1 MKSHEFVTEDGAGVN
16 DYQQMMNFL
25 SRNKTP
31 GIPPEQQLPL
41 AMFRELQKTQQHNQQ
56 LDAELAAAEKRIDVA
71 TQGGELAKQQLGKH
85 QNQLDKERGD
95 IEQQRDAMGKIDK
108 QHSERE
114 KASADQLQQL
124 AAQLEQ
130 IKQMPGASDSATKA
144 LEKQIKELKKNG
156 VDKSKYD
163 EIAASVARM
172 QSMQQVDDRT
182 MKSLIDQVKDAQA
195 KAAELSQTRASVGNE
210 IDQTTAGLQDEI
222 DQLKQQL
229 AHFREVEQTVDDM
242 DKTMRVIAPRVNQI
256 ARAQIQPYAQDTV
269 QMAKSA
275 FDNTNQMSLPGVE
288 APPAPTQRQAPPAP
302 RQDMDAQKAMAMAK
316 MVRKAPQSSLQQ
328 AQAPQLHEDAKLLKS
343 IKWATGKWD
352 TTK

>member
-1 MKSHEFVTEDGAGVN
+1 MRYTDLINEDDTGVN
-16 DYQQMMNFL
+16 QYQQMMNFL
-25 SRNKTP
+25 SQNKTP
-31 GIPPEQQLPL
+31 GVPPEQQLPL

-124 AAQLEQ
+124 TAQLEQ
-130 IKQMPGASDSATKA
+130 IKKMPGASDSATKA

-172 QSMQQVDDRT
+172 QSMQKVDDQT

-195 KAAELSQTRASVGNE
+195 KAAELSQTRAAVGSE

-229 AHFREVEQTVDDM
+229 AHFKEVEQSVQDLERITPPL
-242 DKTMRVIAPRVNQI
+242 AARVNQI
-256 ARAQIQPYAQDTV
+256 ARQQMKPYADDTV
-269 QMAKSA
+269 QMARTAVGNDPS
-275 FDNTNQMSLPGVE
+275 QMSLPGVE
-288 APPAPTQRQAPPAP
+288 TPPTPTQRMAAPAP
-302 RQDMDAQKAMAMAK
+302 QQNLDPQKAMAMAK
-316 MVRKAPQSSLQQ
+316 MVRRAPQSSLQQ

-343 IKWATGKWD
+343 IKWATGK
-352 TTK
+352 